1 MTKVEFLSR
10 LKEEQLSQYSYTELP
25 DTFLQADKITIL
37 CSTHGP
43 FEQQA
48 QSHLLGCGC
57 PTCAREAKGGKEKT
71 LSKLLEKHGGK
82 IKLVSPFP
90 KNQREQVT
98 FECSTHG
105 MFESTLRRVLL
116 WEHGCPTCA
125 QNARNKKQRWTWD
138 QVKEKASEKHG
149 GKYTYP
155 DQTYVNTPQKISIIC
170 PVHGEFSQKAM
181 QHILG
186 ASCPRCAKE
195 KDAQKRSM
203 SLKTFLA
210 RAASVHGGKYDYT
223 NSVYSSARD
232 KIEVTC
238 KKHGSFW
245 QAPYSHLRGVGCPK
259 CGNEAKALGTEEFI
273 SKALNVHGDTYD
285 YTNSVYISSRDKIEI
300 SCRKHGSFWQR
311 PADHT
316 RGRGCTKCAT
326 EAMALSKTSST
337 EEFISKA
344 LDVHGD
350 AYGYANSVYITTRD
364 KIEISCKKHGSFWQ
378 RPAAH
383 LKGSG
388 CPTCGAEASIL
399 SRTFSTEDFIPKALD
414 VHGDAY
420 DYTPSVYISSLDKI
434 EISCRKH
441 GSFWQRPDDHL
452 HGHGCPTC
460 GAGNISR
467 AEVELKELLESLV
480 PPDEVRTQV
489 PMRRDSVRRYLD
501 LAVPS
506 LGLGIEFNGLYW
518 HSEQYRKTATY
529 HREKSQICLDSGYKD
544 IIHIFEDDWLHRRHA
559 VEHLLRYKLTTL
571 PALMARKLTVG
582 NVEHKAARAF
592 YTSYHMQGPSI
603 AAGQLHYGLYQQ
615 DELVAVMSFTQHS
628 SGRRKLE
635 AGHWEL
641 VRFAS
646 KYRVQGGASKLFKAF
661 TKEHSP
667 QSVLSFSWSHL
678 FNGNVYQVLGFKLDK
693 ELPPDYMYVD
703 KRQCRRLHKA
713 GFQHSKLRQKLD
725 NYDPTLTE
733 K

>member
-1 MTKVEFLSR
+1 MGR
-10 LKEEQLSQYSYTELP
+10 YT
-25 DTFLQADKITIL
+25 
-37 CSTHGP
+37 
-43 FEQQA
+43 
-48 QSHLLGCGC
+48 
-57 PTCAREAKGGKEKT
+57 
-71 LSKLLEKHGGK
+71 
-82 IKLVSPFP
+82 
-90 KNQREQVT
+90 
-98 FECSTHG
+98 
-105 MFESTLRRVLL
+105 
-116 WEHGCPTCA
+116 
-125 QNARNKKQRWTWD
+125 
-138 QVKEKASEKHG
+138 
-149 GKYTYP
+149 
-155 DQTYVNTPQKISIIC
+155 
-170 PVHGEFSQKAM
+170 
-181 QHILG
+181 
-186 ASCPRCAKE
+186 
-195 KDAQKRSM
+195 
-203 SLKTFLA
+203 
-210 RAASVHGGKYDYT
+210 
-223 NSVYSSARD
+223 
-232 KIEVTC
+232 
-238 KKHGSFW
+238 
-245 QAPYSHLRGVGCPK
+245 
-259 CGNEAKALGTEEFI
+259 
-273 SKALNVHGDTYD
+273 
-285 YTNSVYISSRDKIEI
+285 
-300 SCRKHGSFWQR
+300 
-311 PADHT
+311 
-316 RGRGCTKCAT
+316 
-326 EAMALSKTSST
+326 
-337 EEFISKA
+337 
-344 LDVHGD
+344 
-350 AYGYANSVYITTRD
+350 
-364 KIEISCKKHGSFWQ
+364 
-378 RPAAH
+378 
-383 LKGSG
+383 
-388 CPTCGAEASIL
+388 
-399 SRTFSTEDFIPKALD
+399 
-414 VHGDAY
+414 
-420 DYTPSVYISSLDKI
+420 SSLDKI
-434 EISCRKH
+434 EITCKKH

-506 LGLGIEFNGLYW
+506 LGLGIEFNELYW

-603 AAGQLHYGLYQQ
+603 AAGQVHYGLYHQ

-703 KRQCRRLHKA
+703 KKQCKRLHKA
-713 GFQHSKLRQKLD
+713 GFQHSKLRLKFGEG
-725 NYDPTLTE
+725 YDPTLTE
-733 K
+733 KQNCENNGFYRIYDCGKKRWVWTP